1 MRALDHKGGGTVS
14 RHPWQRTAVELL
26 QFALEEA
33 RSSGPIHQLVAFLLL
48 DVCVETAMR
57 IFLSL
62 PDGLLASDLAYFDRR
77 KYSSGNFHDLTTGI
91 QRAAKNRV
99 SEGDLHH
106 ATYYHGIR
114 NQLYHRASGITVDPE
129 DVRGYSLVA
138 ASLLRGLLD
147 LDDIDIAEVAPRKT
161 SAVNQ
166 ASFQLFKKEL
176 LGDLARF
183 RALISELVE
192 TLEPKLIYPTTI
204 SKLSDLSANI
214 EVSSFPQKLSDLRD
228 LIEQSIRDHEIRS
241 WLLNVVSGD
250 IYGDGKQALDN
261 AHFVMRLGKD
271 HISLYSL
278 IIGLFFVPVGDVRRE
293 DIDRWED
300 MSFVED
306 PDYSI
311 MGIYNACCFWEE
323 HLATKDAIVA
333 DELPMFEIA
342 VGLHERL
349 KATIKRLEG
358 LLPV

>member
-1 MRALDHKGGGTVS
+1 MAK
-14 RHPWQRTAVELL
+14 HPWQRTAVELL
-26 QFALEEA
+26 RFALEA
-33 RSSGPIHQLVAFLLL
+33 SRSSGPIHQLVAFLLL

-77 KYSSGNFHDLTTGI
+77 KYSSGNFHDLTAGV
-91 QRAAKNRV
+91 QRAAKNRI

-138 ASLLRGLLD
+138 ASLLRSLLEV
-147 LDDIDIAEVAPRKT
+147 DDIDIAEVAPRTT
-161 SAVNQ
+161 SAVDQ
-166 ASFQLFKKEL
+166 DAFQLFKKEL
-176 LGDLARF
+176 PVDLARF
-183 RALISELVE
+183 KALITELVE

-204 SKLSDLSANI
+204 SKLNDLSANI
-214 EVSSFPQKLSDLRD
+214 EVSSFPQKLSDLREI
-228 LIEQSIRDHEIRS
+228 IEQSIRDHEIRS
-241 WLLNVVSGD
+241 WLLDLVSGD
-250 IYGDGKQALDN
+250 IYGGGKQELDN
-261 AHFVMRLGKD
+261 ALFVMRLGED

-278 IIGLFFVPVGDVRRE
+278 IIGLFFLPVGDVRRE

-300 MSFVED
+300 MSFVGN

-311 MGIYNACCFWEE
+311 MGIYNACCFWEG
-323 HLATKDAIVA
+323 HLAAKDAIVA
-333 DELPMFEIA
+333 DDRPMFEAA

-358 LLPV
+358 LLPA

>member
-1 MRALDHKGGGTVS
+1 MS
-14 RHPWQRTAVELL
+14 RRPWQRTAVELL
-26 QFALEEA
+26 QVALETS
-33 RSSGPIHQLVAFLLL
+33 RSSGSINQLVAFLLL

-77 KYSSGNFHDLTTGI
+77 KYSSGNFYDLTTGI

-99 SEGDLHH
+99 SEGDLRH

-129 DVRGYSLVA
+129 DVRGYSVVA
-138 ASLLRGLLD
+138 ASLLRNLLD
-147 LDDIDIAEVAPRKT
+147 LEGIDIAKVAPGKT
-161 SAVNQ
+161 PAVSQ
-166 ASFQLFKKEL
+166 DSFQLFKKEL
-176 LGDLARF
+176 PGDLARF
-183 RALISELVE
+183 RALISEVIE

-204 SKLSDLSANI
+204 SRLHDFSANI
-214 EVSSFPQKLSDLRD
+214 EVSSFPEKLSDLRD
-228 LIEQSIRDHEIRS
+228 LMEQSIRDQEIRS
-241 WLLNVVSGD
+241 WLLDLLSGD

-261 AHFVMRLGKD
+261 AHLVMRLGKD

-293 DIDRWED
+293 DINRWED
-300 MSFVED
+300 MSFAED

-323 HLATKDAIVA
+323 HLAIKDAIVA
-333 DELPMFEIA
+333 DDLAMFEMA
-342 VGLHERL
+342 VGMRERL

-358 LLPV
+358 LLLV